1 MHSLH
6 RVGYVLRSYSQ
17 ARIASSPRWRYKANL
32 VQLSVRLPCMA
43 RQSNSKKS
51 PRWLRPPLPPL
62 AGPMSLRVVCVS
74 SATAHGR
81 TGGSHA
87 HSLSH
92 SSHLA
97 RGGERRAAP
106 RPLFRV
112 SFARL
117 RRRASTQLA
126 PGPVS
131 SERRAGLVLFDKEE
145 SDDNNRRR
153 RDKDW
158 SGLRRSKASDK
169 RSECHSGTERRRSK
183 VPRSR
188 PTYSVRP
195 IPGSNER
202 LLAV

>member
-1 MHSLH
+1 
-6 RVGYVLRSYSQ
+6 
-17 ARIASSPRWRYKANL
+17 
-32 VQLSVRLPCMA
+32 MA

-51 PRWLRPPLPPL
+51 LRWLRPSPPPL

-81 TGGSHA
+81 KNGWIARSHA
-87 HSLSH
+87 LALLSLF
-92 SSHLA
+92 A

-112 SFARL
+112 SPAA

-131 SERRAGLVLFDKEE
+131 FERRAGLVLFDKGE

-158 SGLRRSKASDK
+158 SDLRRSKASDK
-169 RSECHSGTERRRSK
+169 RSECQSGTERRRSK

-188 PTYSVRP
+188 PTYSVFP
-195 IPGSNER
+195 IPGSER